1 MLVCRVLAA
10 LALVFSTAAVARAG
24 EPTERLRT
32 FFDRA
37 NRVILA
43 PESEGGF
50 DERVAA
56 VRALVTEVFDVD
68 GAAALAL
75 GRHWQALTP
84 SARTTFTRLYAD
96 IVERGYLAWVG
107 SKARV
112 GQGGVAVGWIDE
124 VVEGDTA
131 NVRSVLMT
139 RAGGELPIDYRL
151 VRRERGWLVRDVV
164 VDGVSLAANYRVQF
178 ERVLQLGSYDELLAR
193 LRDKAGPAARQEAA
207 AARASRLYA
216 AAPSAAGRARD
227 EMPPPTSRPAPRVAE
242 IRGARDVASDARAV
256 IVSDARDDV
265 VRDVRDGV
273 IRDARDGAIHAA
285 HAGAIHDA
293 RDVVLRDVRD
303 GVVRDGRDVI
313 GADARLSALIP
324 SPPTVDE
331 TPPRTASAVASPAT
345 AGTPVVSSPAGSGAR
360 EFWVQVGAFR
370 TIDAASQLVRRL
382 RDRAVTIAVAGER
395 PATLTRVLVGP
406 FAERSAAAS
415 AVRAL
420 HAGGFAAFIAE

>member
-1 MLVCRVLAA
+1 MLACRVLAA

-96 IVERGYLAWVG
+96 VVERGYLAWVG

-193 LRDKAGPAARQEAA
+193 LRDKAGPAARQEAE

-242 IRGARDVASDARAV
+242 IRDARDVASDARDV
-256 IVSDARDDV
+256 V
-265 VRDVRDGV
+265 VRDARDGV

-285 HAGAIHDA
+285 HDGAIHDA
-293 RDVVLRDVRD
+293 RDGVIRDVRD
-303 GVVRDGRDVI
+303 GDVRDGRDVI
-313 GADARLSALIP
+313 GGDARLSASIP

-331 TPPRTASAVASPAT
+331 APPRTASAVASAAT
-345 AGTPVVSSPAGSGAR
+345 AGTPVVSSPASSGAR